1 MKEIITIRVSKYLSD
16 ELAKKV
22 AWMRWGTSTPK
33 YVNCV
38 RNAVFDELTDENDCF
53 EVIAMTAKGE
63 VVGCMH
69 CIRNETDFSL
79 WYYGDLFVTPEYRR
93 MGIARQMVETAISR
107 LSEIGAALLRCYV
120 DPNNMP
126 SRNLQKSI
134 GFEEKPFKTFNGLCN
149 DGQIMH
155 EIKIPSCFCVIP
167 ATIDEAYFVRIMF
180 VQNKSELKTENISL
194 NEWKELLSAENP
206 DEKHFLICKGAVPAC
221 YMCFSGASGKREAR
235 ISMLFVTKEL
245 QRCGAG
251 TFALHFAERYAKEN
265 GFDFIV
271 ASVDKDNTV
280 AGNCFLKCGYTAS
293 EHDLV
298 TDFCKTL

>member
-22 AWMRWGTSTPK
+22 AWMRWGTSAPE

-63 VVGCMH
+63 VVGRMH

-107 LSEIGAALLRCYV
+107 LSEIGAAVLRCYV

-134 GFEEKPFKTFNGLCN
+134 GFEEKPFKTFNCLCN

-167 ATIDEAYFVRIMF
+167 ATVNEAYFVRIMF
-180 VQNKSELKTENISL
+180 VQNKSELKAENISL
-194 NEWKELLSAENP
+194 NEWKELLSADNP

-221 YMCFSGASGKREAR
+221 YMCLSGASGERKAH
-235 ISMLFVTKEL
+235 ISMLFVKKEL

-271 ASVDKDNTV
+271 ASADKDNT
-280 AGNCFLKCGYTAS
+280 AAENCFLKCGYKKKS
-293 EHDLV
+293 Q
-298 TDFCKTL
+298 

>member
-22 AWMRWGTSTPK
+22 AWMRWGTSAPE

-63 VVGCMH
+63 VVGRMH

-107 LSEIGAALLRCYV
+107 LSEIGAAVLRCYV

-134 GFEEKPFKTFNGLCN
+134 GFEEKPFKTFNCLCN

-167 ATIDEAYFVRIMF
+167 ATVNEAYFVRIMF
-180 VQNKSELKTENISL
+180 VQNKSELKAENISL
-194 NEWKELLSAENP
+194 NEWKELLSADNP

-221 YMCFSGASGKREAR
+221 YMCLSGASGERKAH
-235 ISMLFVTKEL
+235 ISMLFVKKEL

-251 TFALHFAERYAKEN
+251 TFALHFAERFAKEN
-265 GFDFIV
+265 GFDFIA
-271 ASVDKDNTV
+271 ASADKDNT
-280 AGNCFLKCGYTAS
+280 AAENCFLKCGYKKKAQ
-293 EHDLV
+293 
-298 TDFCKTL
+298 

>member
-22 AWMRWGTSTPK
+22 AWMRWGTSVPQ
-33 YVNCV
+33 YVNSV
-38 RNAVFDELTDENDCF
+38 RNAVFDELTDGNDCF
-53 EVIAMTAKGE
+53 EVIAVTAKGK
-63 VVGCMH
+63 VVGRLH

-79 WYYGDLFVTPEYRR
+79 WYYGDLFVMPEYRR

-107 LSEIGAALLRCYV
+107 LSEMGAALLRCYV

-167 ATIDEAYFVRIMF
+167 ATANEAYFVRIMF
-180 VQNKSELKTENISL
+180 AQNKSELKTENISL
-194 NEWKELLSAENP
+194 NEWKEMLSAENP

-245 QRCGAG
+245 RRCGAG

-265 GFDFIV
+265 GFGFIA
-271 ASVDKDNTV
+271 ASADKDNT
-280 AGNCFLKCGYTAS
+280 AAENCFLKCGYTAS
-293 EHDLV
+293 KHNSV
-298 TDFCKTL
+298 TEFCKTL

>member
-22 AWMRWGTSTPK
+22 AWMRWGTSTPE

-63 VVGCMH
+63 VVGRMH

-107 LSEIGAALLRCYV
+107 LSEIGAAVLRCYV

-134 GFEEKPFKTFNGLCN
+134 GFEEKPFKTFNCLCN

-167 ATIDEAYFVRIMF
+167 ATVNEAYFVRIMF
-180 VQNKSELKTENISL
+180 VQNKSELKAENISL
-194 NEWKELLSAENP
+194 NEWKELLSADNP

-221 YMCFSGASGKREAR
+221 YMCLSGASGERKAH
-235 ISMLFVTKEL
+235 ISMLFVKKEL

-251 TFALHFAERYAKEN
+251 TFALHFAESYAKEN
-265 GFDFIV
+265 GFDFIA
-271 ASVDKDNTV
+271 ASADKDNT
-280 AGNCFLKCGYTAS
+280 AAENCFLKCGYKKKAQ
-293 EHDLV
+293 
-298 TDFCKTL
+298 

>member
-22 AWMRWGTSTPK
+22 AWMRWGTSTPE

-63 VVGCMH
+63 VVGRMH
-69 CIRNETDFSL
+69 CIRNETDYSL

-107 LSEIGAALLRCYV
+107 LSEIGAAVLRCYV
-120 DPNNMP
+120 DPHNMP

-134 GFEEKPFKTFNGLCN
+134 GFEEKPFKTFNCLCN

-167 ATIDEAYFVRIMF
+167 ATVNEAYFVRIMF
-180 VQNKSELKTENISL
+180 VQNKSELKAENISL
-194 NEWKELLSAENP
+194 NEWKELLSADNP

-221 YMCFSGASGKREAR
+221 YMCLSGASGERKAH
-235 ISMLFVTKEL
+235 ISMLFVKKEL

-265 GFDFIV
+265 GFDFIA
-271 ASVDKDNTV
+271 ASADKDNT
-280 AGNCFLKCGYTAS
+280 AAENCFLKCGYKKKAQ
-293 EHDLV
+293 
-298 TDFCKTL
+298 

>member
-1 MKEIITIRVSKYLSD
+1 
-16 ELAKKV
+16 
-22 AWMRWGTSTPK
+22 MRWGTSAPE

-63 VVGCMH
+63 VVGSMH

-107 LSEIGAALLRCYV
+107 LSEIGAAVLRCYV

-134 GFEEKPFKTFNGLCN
+134 GFEEKLFKTFNCLCN

-167 ATIDEAYFVRIMF
+167 ATVNEAYFVMIMF
-180 VQNKSELKTENISL
+180 AQNKSELKAENISL
-194 NEWKELLSAENP
+194 NEWKELLSADNP

-221 YMCFSGASGKREAR
+221 YMCLSGASGERKAH
-235 ISMLFVTKEL
+235 ISMLL
-245 QRCGAG
+245 
-251 TFALHFAERYAKEN
+251 
-265 GFDFIV
+265 
-271 ASVDKDNTV
+271 
-280 AGNCFLKCGYTAS
+280 
-293 EHDLV
+293 
-298 TDFCKTL
+298 

>member
-22 AWMRWGTSTPK
+22 AWMRWGTSAPE

-63 VVGCMH
+63 VVGRMH
-69 CIRNETDFSL
+69 CIRNETDYSL

-107 LSEIGAALLRCYV
+107 LSEIGAAVLRCYV

-134 GFEEKPFKTFNGLCN
+134 GFEEKPFKTFNCLCN

-167 ATIDEAYFVRIMF
+167 ATVNEAYFVRIMF

-194 NEWKELLSAENP
+194 NEWKELLSADNP

-221 YMCFSGASGKREAR
+221 YMCLSGASGERKAH
-235 ISMLFVTKEL
+235 ISMLFVKKEL

-265 GFDFIV
+265 GFDFIA
-271 ASVDKDNTV
+271 ASADKDNT
-280 AGNCFLKCGYTAS
+280 AAENCFLKCGYKKKAQ
-293 EHDLV
+293 
-298 TDFCKTL
+298 

>member
-22 AWMRWGTSTPK
+22 AWMRWGTSAPE

-63 VVGCMH
+63 VVGRMH
-69 CIRNETDFSL
+69 CIRNETDYSL

-107 LSEIGAALLRCYV
+107 LSEIGAAVLRCYV
-120 DPNNMP
+120 DPHNMP

-134 GFEEKPFKTFNGLCN
+134 GFEEKPFKTFNCLCN

-167 ATIDEAYFVRIMF
+167 ATVNEAYFVMIMF
-180 VQNKSELKTENISL
+180 AQNKSELKAENISL
-194 NEWKELLSAENP
+194 NEWKELLSADNP

-221 YMCFSGASGKREAR
+221 YMCLSGASGERKAH
-235 ISMLFVTKEL
+235 ISMLFVKKEL

-251 TFALHFAERYAKEN
+251 TFALHFAERFAKEN
-265 GFDFIV
+265 GFDFIA
-271 ASVDKDNTV
+271 ASADKDNT
-280 AGNCFLKCGYTAS
+280 AAENCFLKCGYKKKAQ
-293 EHDLV
+293 
-298 TDFCKTL
+298 

>member
-22 AWMRWGTSTPK
+22 AWMRWGTSAPE

-63 VVGCMH
+63 VVGRMH
-69 CIRNETDFSL
+69 CIRNETDYSL

-107 LSEIGAALLRCYV
+107 LSEIGAAVLRCYV

-134 GFEEKPFKTFNGLCN
+134 GFEEKPFKTFNCLCN

-167 ATIDEAYFVRIMF
+167 ATVNEAYFVRIMF
-180 VQNKSELKTENISL
+180 VQNKSELKAENISL
-194 NEWKELLSAENP
+194 NEWKELLSADNP

-221 YMCFSGASGKREAR
+221 YMCLSGASGERKAH
-235 ISMLFVTKEL
+235 ISMLFVKKEL

-265 GFDFIV
+265 GFDFIA
-271 ASVDKDNTV
+271 ASADKDNT
-280 AGNCFLKCGYTAS
+280 AAENCFLKCGYKKKAQ
-293 EHDLV
+293 
-298 TDFCKTL
+298 

>member
-22 AWMRWGTSTPK
+22 AWMRWGTSAPE

-63 VVGCMH
+63 VVGRMH
-69 CIRNETDFSL
+69 CIRNETDYSL

-107 LSEIGAALLRCYV
+107 LSEIGAAVLRCYV
-120 DPNNMP
+120 DPHNMP

-134 GFEEKPFKTFNGLCN
+134 GFEEKPFKTFNCLCN

-167 ATIDEAYFVRIMF
+167 ATVNEAYFVRIMF
-180 VQNKSELKTENISL
+180 VQNKSELKAENISL
-194 NEWKELLSAENP
+194 NEWKELLSADNP

-221 YMCFSGASGKREAR
+221 YMCLSGASGERKAH
-235 ISMLFVTKEL
+235 ISMLFVKKEL

-265 GFDFIV
+265 GFDFIA
-271 ASVDKDNTV
+271 ASADKDNT
-280 AGNCFLKCGYTAS
+280 AAENCFLKCGYKKKAQ
-293 EHDLV
+293 
-298 TDFCKTL
+298 

>member
-22 AWMRWGTSTPK
+22 AWMRWGTSAPE

-63 VVGCMH
+63 VVGSMH
-69 CIRNETDFSL
+69 CIRNETDYSL

-107 LSEIGAALLRCYV
+107 LSEIGAAVLHCYV

-134 GFEEKPFKTFNGLCN
+134 GFEEKPFKTFNCLCN

-167 ATIDEAYFVRIMF
+167 ATVNEAYFVMIMF
-180 VQNKSELKTENISL
+180 AQNKSELKAENISL
-194 NEWKELLSAENP
+194 NEWKELLSADNP

-221 YMCFSGASGKREAR
+221 YMCLRGASGERKAH
-235 ISMLFVTKEL
+235 ISMIFVKKEL
-245 QRCGAG
+245 QRCGAA
-251 TFALHFAERYAKEN
+251 TFALHFAEGYAKEN
-265 GFDFIV
+265 GFDFI
-271 ASVDKDNTV
+271 ATSADKDNT
-280 AGNCFLKCGYTAS
+280 AAENCFLKCGYTAS
-293 EHDLV
+293 EHNLV
-298 TDFCKTL
+298 TEFCKNI

>member
-22 AWMRWGTSTPK
+22 AWMRWGTSAPE

-53 EVIAMTAKGE
+53 EVIAVTAKGK
-63 VVGCMH
+63 VVGRLH

-251 TFALHFAERYAKEN
+251 TFALHFSERYAKEN

-271 ASVDKDNTV
+271 ASVDKDNT
-280 AGNCFLKCGYTAS
+280 AAENCFLKCGYTVS
-293 EHDLV
+293 EHDGV
-298 TDFCKTL
+298 TEFCKTL

>member
-22 AWMRWGTSTPK
+22 AWMRWGTSTPE

-38 RNAVFDELTDENDCF
+38 RNAVFDELTDENGCF

-63 VVGCMH
+63 VVGRMH
-69 CIRNETDFSL
+69 CIRNETDYSL

-107 LSEIGAALLRCYV
+107 LSEIGAAVLRCYV

-134 GFEEKPFKTFNGLCN
+134 GFEEKPFKTFNCLCN

-167 ATIDEAYFVRIMF
+167 ATVNEAYFVRIMF
-180 VQNKSELKTENISL
+180 VQNKSELKAENISL
-194 NEWKELLSAENP
+194 NEWKELLSADNP

-221 YMCFSGASGKREAR
+221 YMCLSGASGERKAH
-235 ISMLFVTKEL
+235 ISMLFVKKEL

-251 TFALHFAERYAKEN
+251 TFALHFAERFAKEN
-265 GFDFIV
+265 GFDFIA
-271 ASVDKDNTV
+271 ASADKDNT
-280 AGNCFLKCGYTAS
+280 AAENCFLKCGYKKKAQ
-293 EHDLV
+293 
-298 TDFCKTL
+298 

>member
-1 MKEIITIRVSKYLSD
+1 MKEIITIRASKFLSD

-22 AWMRWGTSTPK
+22 AQMCWGTSAPQ

-38 RNAVFDELTDENDCF
+38 RKDVFDGLTDENDCF
-53 EVIAMTAKGE
+53 EVIAETAKGE
-63 VVGCMH
+63 VVGRVH

-79 WYYGDLFVTPEYRR
+79 WCYGDLFVTPEYRR
-93 MGIARQMVETAISR
+93 MGIARQMAEMAISR
-107 LSEIGAALLRCYV
+107 LSEMGAAVLRCYV
-120 DPNNMP
+120 DPDNMP

-134 GFEEKPFKTFNGLCN
+134 GFEEKPFKTFNFLDN
-149 DGQIMH
+149 DGEIMY

-167 ATIDEAYFVRIMF
+167 ATSDEAYFVRIMF
-180 VQNKSELKTENISL
+180 VQNKNELKTENISL
-194 NEWKELLSAENP
+194 HEWKELLSADNS

-221 YMCFSGASGKREAR
+221 YMRFSGVSGERKAR
-235 ISMLFVTKEL
+235 ISMLFVAKEL

-251 TFALHFAERYAKEN
+251 TFALHFAEQYAKEN

-271 ASVDKDNTV
+271 ASVDKNNKA

-293 EHDLV
+293 EQNSMAE
-298 TDFCKTL
+298 FCKAL

>member
-22 AWMRWGTSTPK
+22 AWMRWGTSAPE

-63 VVGCMH
+63 VVGRMH

-107 LSEIGAALLRCYV
+107 LSEIGAAVLRCYV

-134 GFEEKPFKTFNGLCN
+134 GFEEKPFKTFNCLCN

-167 ATIDEAYFVRIMF
+167 ATVNEAYFVMIMF

-194 NEWKELLSAENP
+194 NEWKELLSADNP

-221 YMCFSGASGKREAR
+221 YMCLSGASGERKAH
-235 ISMLFVTKEL
+235 ISMLFVKKEL

-251 TFALHFAERYAKEN
+251 TFALHFAERFAKEN
-265 GFDFIV
+265 GFDFIA
-271 ASVDKDNTV
+271 ASADKDNT
-280 AGNCFLKCGYTAS
+280 AAENCFLKCGYKKKAQ
-293 EHDLV
+293 
-298 TDFCKTL
+298 

>member
-22 AWMRWGTSTPK
+22 AWMRWGTSTPE

-63 VVGCMH
+63 VVGRMH

-107 LSEIGAALLRCYV
+107 LSEIGAAVLRCYV

-134 GFEEKPFKTFNGLCN
+134 GFEEKPFKTFNCLCN

-167 ATIDEAYFVRIMF
+167 ATVNEAYFVMIMF
-180 VQNKSELKTENISL
+180 AQNKSELKAENISL
-194 NEWKELLSAENP
+194 NEWKELLSADNP

-221 YMCFSGASGKREAR
+221 YMCLSGASGERKAH
-235 ISMLFVTKEL
+235 ISMLFVKKEL

-265 GFDFIV
+265 GFDFIA
-271 ASVDKDNTV
+271 ASADKDNT
-280 AGNCFLKCGYTAS
+280 AAENCFLKCGYKKKAQ
-293 EHDLV
+293 
-298 TDFCKTL
+298 

>member
-22 AWMRWGTSTPK
+22 AWMRWGTSTPE

-63 VVGCMH
+63 VVGRLH

-251 TFALHFAERYAKEN
+251 TFALHFSERYAKEN

-271 ASVDKDNTV
+271 ASVDKDNT
-280 AGNCFLKCGYTAS
+280 AAENCFLKCGYTVS
-293 EHDLV
+293 EHDGV
-298 TDFCKTL
+298 TEFCKTL

>member
-22 AWMRWGTSTPK
+22 AWMRWGTSTPE

-63 VVGCMH
+63 VVGRMH

-107 LSEIGAALLRCYV
+107 LSEIGAAVLRCYV

-134 GFEEKPFKTFNGLCN
+134 GFEEKPFKTFNCLCN

-167 ATIDEAYFVRIMF
+167 ATVNEAYFVMIMF
-180 VQNKSELKTENISL
+180 AQNKSELKAENISL
-194 NEWKELLSAENP
+194 NEWKELLSADNP

-221 YMCFSGASGKREAR
+221 YMCLSGASGERKAH
-235 ISMLFVTKEL
+235 ISMLFVKKEL

-265 GFDFIV
+265 GFDFIA
-271 ASVDKDNTV
+271 ASADKDNT
-280 AGNCFLKCGYTAS
+280 AAENCFLKCGYKKNAQ
-293 EHDLV
+293 
-298 TDFCKTL
+298 

>member
-22 AWMRWGTSTPK
+22 AWMRWGTSTPE

-38 RNAVFDELTDENDCF
+38 RNAVFDELTDGNDCF

-251 TFALHFAERYAKEN
+251 TFALHFSERYAKEN

-271 ASVDKDNTV
+271 ASVDKDNT
-280 AGNCFLKCGYTAS
+280 AAENCFLKCGYTVS
-293 EHDLV
+293 EHDGV
-298 TDFCKTL
+298 TEFCKTL

>member
-22 AWMRWGTSTPK
+22 AWMRWGTSAPE

-63 VVGCMH
+63 VVGRMH

-107 LSEIGAALLRCYV
+107 LSEIGAAVLRCYV
-120 DPNNMP
+120 DPHNMP

-134 GFEEKPFKTFNGLCN
+134 GFEEKPFKTFNCLCN

-167 ATIDEAYFVRIMF
+167 ATVNEAYFVRIMF
-180 VQNKSELKTENISL
+180 VQNKSELKAENISL
-194 NEWKELLSAENP
+194 NEWKELLSADNP

-221 YMCFSGASGKREAR
+221 YMCLSGASGERKAH
-235 ISMLFVTKEL
+235 ISMLFVKKEL

-271 ASVDKDNTV
+271 ASADKDNT
-280 AGNCFLKCGYTAS
+280 AAENCFLKCGYKKKAQ
-293 EHDLV
+293 
-298 TDFCKTL
+298 

>member
-22 AWMRWGTSTPK
+22 AWMRWGTSAPE

-63 VVGCMH
+63 VVGRMH
-69 CIRNETDFSL
+69 CIRNETDYSL

-107 LSEIGAALLRCYV
+107 LSEIGAAVLRCYV

-134 GFEEKPFKTFNGLCN
+134 GFEEKPFKTFNCLCN

-167 ATIDEAYFVRIMF
+167 ATVNEAYFVRIMF
-180 VQNKSELKTENISL
+180 VQNKSELKAENISL
-194 NEWKELLSAENP
+194 NEWKELLSADNP

-221 YMCFSGASGKREAR
+221 YMCLSGASGERKAH
-235 ISMLFVTKEL
+235 ISMLFVKKEL

-271 ASVDKDNTV
+271 ASADKDNT
-280 AGNCFLKCGYTAS
+280 AAENCFLKCGYKKKAQ
-293 EHDLV
+293 
-298 TDFCKTL
+298 

>member
-79 WYYGDLFVTPEYRR
+79 WYYGDLLVTPEYRR

-251 TFALHFAERYAKEN
+251 TFALHFSERYAKEN

-271 ASVDKDNTV
+271 ASVDKDNT
-280 AGNCFLKCGYTAS
+280 AAENCFLKFGYTAS
-293 EHDLV
+293 EHDGV
-298 TDFCKTL
+298 TEFCKTL

>member
-22 AWMRWGTSTPK
+22 AWMRWGTSAPE

-63 VVGCMH
+63 VVGRMH
-69 CIRNETDFSL
+69 CIRNETDYSL

-107 LSEIGAALLRCYV
+107 LSEIGAAVLRCYV

-134 GFEEKPFKTFNGLCN
+134 GFEEKPFKTFNCLCN

-167 ATIDEAYFVRIMF
+167 ATVNEAYFVRIMF
-180 VQNKSELKTENISL
+180 VQNKSELKAENISL
-194 NEWKELLSAENP
+194 NEWKELLSADNP

-221 YMCFSGASGKREAR
+221 YMCLSGASGERKAH
-235 ISMLFVTKEL
+235 ISMLFVKKEL

-251 TFALHFAERYAKEN
+251 TFALHFAERFAKEN
-265 GFDFIV
+265 GFDFIA
-271 ASVDKDNTV
+271 ASADKDNT
-280 AGNCFLKCGYTAS
+280 AAENCFLKCGYKKKAQ
-293 EHDLV
+293 
-298 TDFCKTL
+298 

>member
-1 MKEIITIRVSKYLSD
+1 M
-16 ELAKKV
+16 
-22 AWMRWGTSTPK
+22 
-33 YVNCV
+33 

-63 VVGCMH
+63 VVGSMH
-69 CIRNETDFSL
+69 CIRNETDYSL

-107 LSEIGAALLRCYV
+107 LSEIGAAVLRCYV
-120 DPNNMP
+120 DPHNMP

-134 GFEEKPFKTFNGLCN
+134 GFEEKPFKTFNCLCN

-167 ATIDEAYFVRIMF
+167 ATVNEAYFVRIMF
-180 VQNKSELKTENISL
+180 VQNKSELKAENISL
-194 NEWKELLSAENP
+194 NEWKELLSADNP

-221 YMCFSGASGKREAR
+221 YMCLSGASGERKAH
-235 ISMLFVTKEL
+235 ISMLFVKKEL

-271 ASVDKDNTV
+271 ASADKDNT
-280 AGNCFLKCGYTAS
+280 AAENCFLKCGYKKKS
-293 EHDLV
+293 Q
-298 TDFCKTL
+298 